1 MKKSIIAMALLAALT
16 GCAEKKAAEASSAA
30 GVEFSVDRLFTHD
43 GCTVYRFSDAGYL
56 RYFTRCD
63 GASSSSAQWNVTQSC
78 GKGCTRTLNRDI
90 PTAYALK
97 D

>member
-1 MKKSIIAMALLAALT
+1 MRRIALALALLAALT

-43 GCTVYRFSDAGYL
+43 GCTVYRFSDAGHL

-63 GASSSSAQWNVTQSC
+63 GASSSSAQWTITQPC
-78 GKGCTRTLNRDI
+78 GKGCTRTLNKDI
-90 PTAYALK
+90 PTGYALK